1 MSIRIVGDIK
11 RLHIRMHSLSTS
23 SLGRKAGALF
33 DTFLDWRSRKIN
45 DQAFLFVLATLTGL
59 ITGCAAALL
68 KSVIGGISGFFAQY
82 LHPAEANY
90 YLLIIPLA
98 GILLTGIYQ
107 RYIQHA
113 DLVHGVRQLVGSL
126 DKGNYRL
133 PGYLTYAPMVASSIT
148 LGFGGSAG
156 SEGPIAYTGAAI
168 GSNVAKLFRL
178 SPKMMMIMVGC
189 GAGAGIAGIFKAPV
203 GGAFFTLEV
212 LKLELTTMS
221 VMALFLTCITASMT
235 AYVLSDFTVDL
246 SYLRM
251 DQFDA
256 SIIPWVIVLGI
267 VCGLYSLYYSYIMA
281 LMDKYYHSIANKW
294 MRNLVSGAVLAVLV
308 FLFPAMY
315 GEGYSMIGH
324 LLNGDMSALTD
335 YSFYHAVKS
344 DGWLMVLIVAGIA
357 ATKCFAAS
365 AANSGGGVA
374 GDFAP
379 TLFAGCM
386 LGFAFASTVNIIFGL
401 HLPVSGFAFMGMA
414 GVMAGT
420 IRAPLMALFLTTEMT
435 DGFILFLPL
444 LAVSSIS
451 YGVIRIFKDANYYR
465 DSLTSPSTPS

>member
-1 MSIRIVGDIK
+1 MSF
-11 RLHIRMHSLSTS
+11 LSTS
-23 SLGRKAGALF
+23 VLSRRIASKF
-33 DTFLDWRSRKIN
+33 DAFLEWRSRKIN
-45 DQAFLFVLATLTGL
+45 DQAFLFVLATITGL
-59 ITGCAAALL
+59 LTGCAAALL
-68 KSVIGGISGFFAQY
+68 KSVIGWIADAFHGY
-82 LHPAEANY
+82 LHIGEANY
-90 YLLIIPLA
+90 YLLLIPLA

-113 DLVHGVRQLVGSL
+113 NLVHGVRQLVGSL

-133 PGYLTYAPMVASSIT
+133 PGYLTYAPMVASSLT

-168 GSNVAKLFRL
+168 GSNVAKVFRL
-178 SPKMMMIMVGC
+178 SPRMMMIMVGC

-267 VCGLYSLYYSYIMA
+267 VCGFYSLYYTYIMA
-281 LMDKYYHSIANKW
+281 LMDKYYHTIANKW
-294 MRNLVSGAVLAVLV
+294 VRNLVSGGILAVLV

-315 GEGYSMIGH
+315 GEGYGMIGH
-324 LLNGDMSALTD
+324 LLNGDLSAVTD
-335 YSFYHAVKS
+335 YSLYHSVRS
-344 DGWLMVLIVAGIA
+344 DGWLMVLIVAGIVM
-357 ATKCFAAS
+357 TKCFAAS

-386 LGFAFASTVNIIFGL
+386 LGFVFASTVNLAFGL

-414 GVMAGT
+414 GVMAGA
-420 IRAPLMALFLTTEMT
+420 IRAPLMALFLTAEMT

-451 YGVIRIFKDANYYR
+451 YGVIRIFKTANYYR
-465 DSLTSPSTPS
+465 DSLVGPSTSES